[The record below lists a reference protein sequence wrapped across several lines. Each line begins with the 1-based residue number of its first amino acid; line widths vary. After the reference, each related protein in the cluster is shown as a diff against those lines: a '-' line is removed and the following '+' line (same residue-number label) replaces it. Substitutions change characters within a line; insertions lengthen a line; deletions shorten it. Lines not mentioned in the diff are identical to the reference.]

1 MIRSPCYFLNVYK
14 LENFFHIKIQSKYH
28 SGVLMN
34 LLEWISALRLAVYSG
49 SPEVMVF
56 WEGSTFDHQVFGSY
70 IWKLSCEL
78 DPHLLRENTKPWKR
92 MLMST
97 QKHV

>member
-34 LLEWISALRLAVYSG
+34 LLEFIYALWLVVCSG
-49 SPEVMVF
+49 SPDVMVL
-56 WEGSTFDHQVFGSY
+56 
-70 IWKLSCEL
+70 WKPAPLTTRYL
-78 DPHLLRENTKPWKR
+78 GAIFEN
-92 MLMST
+92 
-97 QKHV
+97 